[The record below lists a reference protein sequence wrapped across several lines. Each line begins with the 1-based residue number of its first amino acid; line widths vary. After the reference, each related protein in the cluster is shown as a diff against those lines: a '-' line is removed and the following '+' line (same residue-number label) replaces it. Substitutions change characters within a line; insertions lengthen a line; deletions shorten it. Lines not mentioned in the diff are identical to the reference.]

1 MLSKLY
7 RYFKTRKK
15 FWLIPLLL
23 IFVIAAVLVLAGPS
37 NPYSPF
43 IYTVF

>member
-1 MLSKLY
+1 MKNLF
-7 RYFKTRKK
+7 RYFMARKK
-15 FWLIPLLL
+15 FWLIPLLIMFIFAGLL
-23 IFVIAAVLVLAGPS
+23 IVAGPS

>member
-1 MLSKLY
+1 MLSKLF

-15 FWLIPLLL
+15 YWLLPLL
-23 IFVIAAVLVLAGPS
+23 IFFMMISALIIAGPS

-43 IYTVF
+43 IYSLF

>member
-1 MLSKLY
+1 MKNLF
-7 RYFKTRKK
+7 RYFMARKK
-15 FWLIPLLL
+15 FWLIPLLA
-23 IFVIAAVLVLAGPS
+23 IFVLAAILVIAGPS